1 MKNVVFFFC
10 DELRADALGCYG
22 NPAGPMKT
30 PNMDWIADNGVLFEE
45 CYCNSPVCVASR
57 AALMTARY
65 AEETGV
71 YDNEACLPD
80 FRLAGH
86 FPTFPEELAK
96 TGYATAN
103 FGKTHLPPELK
114 PFQLDN
120 PEGGEMHLGIT
131 PQERKALKKITPRGG
146 MSFNAASLY
155 PEGKDYFPERVT
167 QNAMAWIRE
176 QEGPFFVRVSY
187 TQPHSPIIVKR
198 GYEAVYGDYPFS
210 GKLPDISGLSEF
222 EQSFA
227 KAVSL
232 DTLTAEEIRQAK
244 VYYYGLAAWVDGEI
258 GRILALLREQG
269 TLENTVVILAADHGA
284 LRGEVRGLGKHV
296 FQRKSQ
302 QIPLVIS
309 SPGLQAGTRRSDI
322 CSLIDLPRTLFGLLG
337 LELSEDFRGRDLFRD
352 PAEEFVYSTKGFGET
367 FSCAFPNRQLGR
379 LPGDRGWPRRSC
391 IRSCRYRL
399 DMNTRI
405 DGHTALPEER
415 DLFFTDC
422 LRYPEENVNLA
433 DDPMYREIVER
444 MTALLETHI
453 AGMAEVD
460 PATIVMPEG
469 RARESMQ

>member
-10 DELRADALGCYG
+10 DELRPDALGCYG

-30 PNMDWIADNGVLFEE
+30 PNMDRIAENGVLFEE
-45 CYCNSPVCVASR
+45 CFCPSPVCVASR
-57 AALMTARY
+57 AAMMTGAY
-65 AEETGV
+65 PEETGA

-96 TGYATAN
+96 AGYATAN
-103 FGKTHLPPELK
+103 FGKTHLPPELR

-131 PQERKALKKITPRGG
+131 PQERKNLKKIPPRGG

-155 PEGKDYFPERVT
+155 PEGKAYYPERVT
-167 QNAMAWIRE
+167 ENALAWLKER
-176 QEGPFFVRVSY
+176 EGPFFVRISY

-198 GYEAVYGDYPFS
+198 GYETVYGDYPFS
-210 GKLPDISGLSEF
+210 GELPDISGLSEF

-227 KAVSL
+227 RAVAL
-232 DTLTAEEIRQAK
+232 DTLSEEEIRQAK
-244 VYYYGLAAWVDGEI
+244 IYYYGMVTWIDDEI
-258 GRILALLREQG
+258 GKVLTFLRENG
-269 TLENTVVILAADHGA
+269 MLEDTVFLLAADHGA

-296 FQRKSQ
+296 FQRRSQ

-309 SPGLQAGTRRSDI
+309 APGLQPGTRRSDI
-322 CSLIDLPRTLFGLLG
+322 CSLMDLPRTLFGLLG
-337 LELSEDFRGRDLFRD
+337 LTLPESFHGRDLFRD
-352 PAEEFVYSTKGFGET
+352 PAEEFVYSTKGFGEA

-391 IRSCRYRL
+391 IRSRRYRL

-405 DGHTALPEER
+405 DGRPAAPEER

-422 LRYPEENVNLA
+422 LRYPEEEVNLA
-433 DDPMYREIVER
+433 SDPLYREIVER
-444 MTALLETHI
+444 MTALLEAHV

-460 PATIVMPEG
+460 PSTIVMPEG
-469 RARESMQ
+469 AARQSMQ